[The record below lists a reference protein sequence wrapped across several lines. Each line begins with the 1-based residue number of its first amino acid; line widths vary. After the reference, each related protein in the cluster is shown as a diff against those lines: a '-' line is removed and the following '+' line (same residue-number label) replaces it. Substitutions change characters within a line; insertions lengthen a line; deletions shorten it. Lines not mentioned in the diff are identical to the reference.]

1 MIMSNSQQS
10 FYEKY
15 WIERGQEFSGDRTG
29 YAPNLRRWMS
39 ENLSQLNPEDR
50 ILEIGCGDASF
61 TKDLAR
67 FSKKVT
73 AIDISSQQLALNR
86 EKYPETEFIAHDL
99 AEPLPF
105 SSDRFRAIWCSEVL
119 EHLFD
124 PAFALREMQRVLEPG
139 GFVLVT
145 VPYHGFFKNICIALF
160 KWDHH
165 FNPEYPHIRFFTR
178 NTLQTLCE
186 KAGFASITTTT
197 CGMSRPLRDLL
208 IPTNLLL
215 RATKLQ

>member
-1 MIMSNSQQS
+1 MTTSDSQQS

-39 ENLSQLNPEDR
+39 DNLNQLNPENR

-67 FSKKVT
+67 FSKRVT
-73 AIDISSQQLALNR
+73 AVDISSQQIALNR
-86 EKYPETEFIAHDL
+86 EKYREIEFIAHDL

-105 SSDRFRAIWCSEVL
+105 TRNQFKAIWCSEVL

-124 PAFALREMQRVLEPG
+124 PAFAVREMHRVLEPG
-139 GFVLVT
+139 GFILVT
-145 VPYHGFFKNICIALF
+145 VPYHGLV
-160 KWDHH
+160 
-165 FNPEYPHIRFFTR
+165 
-178 NTLQTLCE
+178 
-186 KAGFASITTTT
+186 
-197 CGMSRPLRDLL
+197 
-208 IPTNLLL
+208 
-215 RATKLQ
+215 